1 MEFLGTPWEGEKLP
15 LVYAVIFAG
24 GVGRRMEINSS
35 PKQFIPIH
43 GKPLIIHTL
52 EKFQQHREVDGI
64 IIACIENWIDRLW
77 AMLGTYG
84 ITKVI
89 DIVPGG
95 DTGHDSIRLGL
106 DRLSKEA
113 ADEDIVL
120 IHDGVRPLINAELI
134 TENISAVEKH
144 GSAITSESV
153 RESVVESADGKN
165 IDRVPAR
172 DHTYIAK
179 APQSFRF
186 GDIYRLYRQA
196 LSDKRK
202 FVDSAHLCSTYGF
215 PLHLIKSPRH
225 NMKITDPLDYYMCC
239 AIFDVKE
246 REAIWE
252 K

>member
-1 MEFLGTPWEGEKLP
+1 M
-15 LVYAVIFAG
+15 VYTAIFAG

-52 EKFQQHREVDGI
+52 EKFQQHKEVDGI
-64 IIACIENWIDRLW
+64 VIACIETWIDKLW
-77 AMLGTYG
+77 AMLGLYG

-95 DTGHDSIRLGL
+95 DTGHDSVCLAL

-113 ADEDIVL
+113 GAKDIVL
-120 IHDGVRPLINAELI
+120 IHDAVRPLINEELI
-134 TENISAVEKH
+134 SKNIEAVKEH

-153 RESVVESADGKN
+153 RESVVESGDGKN
-165 IDRVPAR
+165 ITHVPLR
-172 DHTYIAK
+172 EHVYVAK
-179 APQSFRF
+179 APQSFYF
-186 GDIYRLYRQA
+186 GDIYRLYRKA
-196 LSDKRK
+196 LADGRK
-202 FVDSAHLCSTYGF
+202 FVDSAHLCHSYGF
-215 PLHLIKSPRH
+215 PLHLIKGPRH

>member
-1 MEFLGTPWEGEKLP
+1 M
-15 LVYAVIFAG
+15 VYAVIFAG
-24 GVGRRMEINSS
+24 GVGRRMEINSM

-52 EKFQQHREVDGI
+52 EKFQQHEDIDGI
-64 IIACIENWIDRLW
+64 VIACIEDWIDKLW
-77 AMLGTYG
+77 VMLGTYG
-84 ITKVI
+84 ITKVM

-95 DTGHDSIRLGL
+95 DTGHDSIRLAL
-106 DRLSKEA
+106 DSLRKEA
-113 ADEDIVL
+113 KDEDIVL
-120 IHDGVRPLINAELI
+120 IHDAVRPLINGELI
-134 TENISAVEKH
+134 SKNIAAVKEH

-153 RESVVESADGKN
+153 RESVVESLDGKN
-165 IDRVPAR
+165 IDKVPLR
-172 DHTYIAK
+172 DHMYVAK
-179 APQSFRF
+179 APQSFLF
-186 GDIYRLYRQA
+186 GDIYKLYRQA
-196 LSDKRK
+196 LADSLK
-202 FVDSAHLCSTYGF
+202 FIDSAHLCNTYGF

>member
-1 MEFLGTPWEGEKLP
+1 M
-15 LVYAVIFAG
+15 VYAVIFAG

-64 IIACIENWIDRLW
+64 VIACIENWIDRLW
-77 AMLGTYG
+77 VMLGTYG

-106 DRLSKEA
+106 DRLSKDA
-113 ADEDIVL
+113 GAEDIVL
-120 IHDGVRPLINAELI
+120 IHDAVRPLINEELI
-134 TENISAVEKH
+134 SKNIEAVKEH

-153 RESVVESADGKN
+153 RESVVESGDGKK
-165 IDRVPAR
+165 IDKVPLR
-172 DHTYIAK
+172 DHMYVAK
-179 APQSFRF
+179 APQSFYF
-186 GDIYRLYRQA
+186 GDIYGLYRQA
-196 LSDKRK
+196 LADGMK

-215 PLHLIKSPRH
+215 PLHLIKGPRH

>member
-1 MEFLGTPWEGEKLP
+1 M
-15 LVYAVIFAG
+15 VYTVIFAG

-52 EKFQQHREVDGI
+52 EKFQQHGEVDGI
-64 IIACIENWIDRLW
+64 VIACIETWIDKLW
-77 AMLGTYG
+77 VMLGLYG

-95 DTGHDSIRLGL
+95 DTGHDSIRLAL

-113 ADEDIVL
+113 GAKDIVL
-120 IHDGVRPLINAELI
+120 IHDAVRPLINKELI
-134 TENISAVEKH
+134 SENIEAVKEH

-153 RESVVESADGKN
+153 RESVVESADGKK
-165 IDRVPAR
+165 IDKVPLR
-172 DHTYIAK
+172 DHMYVAK
-179 APQSFRF
+179 APQSFYF
-186 GDIYRLYRQA
+186 GDIYSLYGQA
-196 LSDKRK
+196 LADRLK
-202 FVDSAHLCSTYGF
+202 FIDSAHLCHTYGF

-225 NMKITDPLDYYMCC
+225 NMKITDPMDYYMCC